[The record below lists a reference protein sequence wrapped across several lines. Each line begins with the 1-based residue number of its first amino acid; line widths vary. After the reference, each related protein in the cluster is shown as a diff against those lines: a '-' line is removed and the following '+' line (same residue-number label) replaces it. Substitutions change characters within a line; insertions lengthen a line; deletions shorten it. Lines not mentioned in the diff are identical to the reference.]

1 MAIQASLIIGDPVCP
16 SRVSHSCPGS
26 NRFVCERDPVS
37 QYAIVRARRQ
47 TPRPI
52 THSALL
58 TINGNTGSDRD
69 TGTRIKTFQYRVPIQ
84 QTEAA

>member
-1 MAIQASLIIGDPVCP
+1 MAIQASVIIGDPVCP
-16 SRVSHSCPGS
+16 SQVSHSCPSS

-47 TPRPI
+47 TRRPI

-58 TINGNTGSDRD
+58 TIKGNTGSDRD
-69 TGTRIKTFQYRVPIQ
+69 TGTRVRTVRHRVHNQ
-84 QTEAA
+84 QLEAA